1 MTAQRIECDVAVVG
15 AGPAGLAAASVCA
28 RAGADAILLDE
39 NGDLGGQIYRG
50 ITIAEPRRRDMFGAD
65 YLQGERLVDE
75 FRASGAR
82 HEPYATAWSISPE
95 LEVAVS
101 RDGESRLVSAKSVIL
116 ATGAL
121 ERPFPI
127 PGWTLPGVMTAGAAQ
142 SLLKSAALVPA
153 GRTVLAGTGPLL
165 FVAAQQLLA
174 AGASIAAILETTPH
188 ENRLRALPHLP
199 GFLVS
204 PYARRA
210 AKLVFA
216 VRGHVAL
223 VPGVTELRA
232 SGGGKLEGISYRT
245 GDGGGRTL
253 PADTL
258 LLHQGVV
265 PETQLA
271 MAAGVEHRWDSLR
284 LCWVP
289 VVDPNGGTNV
299 PGLLI
304 AGDAAG
310 IAGAQAA
317 AWRGLLA
324 GIAVMQSLHPG
335 RKIHHAQLART
346 AISQFTRG
354 RRFFETLYKPAPRFR
369 VPSDETLA
377 CRCEEV
383 TAGEIRA
390 AVDDGCVGP
399 NQAKAYTRCGMGPCQ
414 GRLCGLT
421 VTEIIAQRRGVSPA
435 QVGHFTAR
443 FPSSPV
449 TLAEIASLP
458 QGQSAID
465 AVVR

>member
-1 MTAQRIECDVAVVG
+1 MSAPRLECDVAVVG

-28 RAGADAILLDE
+28 RAGADTILLDE
-39 NGDLGGQIYRG
+39 NGDLGGQTYRD
-50 ITIAEPRRRDMFGAD
+50 PR
-65 YLQGERLVDE
+65 QGERLVEE

-82 HEPYATAWSISPE
+82 HEPRSTAWSISPD

-101 RDGESRLVSAKSVIL
+101 RDGESRLVSATSVIL

-142 SLLKSAALVPA
+142 ALLKSAALVPA

-165 FVAAQQLLA
+165 FVVAQQLLE
-174 AGASIAAILETTPH
+174 AGAAIDAILETTAH
-188 ENRLRALPHLP
+188 DNRLRALPHLP
-199 GFLVS
+199 GFLFS
-204 PYARRA
+204 PYLKRA
-210 AKLVFA
+210 ARLLFS
-216 VRGHVAL
+216 VRGRVAL

-232 SGGGKLEGISYRT
+232 SGSGAVESVSYRT
-245 GDGGGRTL
+245 GDGFGRTL
-253 PADTL
+253 AADTL
-258 LLHQGVV
+258 LLHHGVV
-265 PETQLA
+265 PETHLA
-271 MAAGVEHRWDSLR
+271 MAAGVEHRWDPLR
-284 LCWVP
+284 LCWAP

-304 AGDAAG
+304 AGDAGG

-324 GIAVMQSLHPG
+324 GIAVMESLDPG

-346 AISQFTRG
+346 AIAQFSRG
-354 RRFFETLYKPAPRFR
+354 RRFFETLYKPALRFR
-369 VPSDETLA
+369 VPPDEAIA

-399 NQAKAYTRCGMGPCQ
+399 NQARAYTRCGMGPCQ

-421 VTEIIAQRRGVSPA
+421 VTEIIAERRGVAPD

-443 FPSSPV
+443 FPAKPV
-449 TLAEIASLP
+449 TLAEVASLP
-458 QGQSAID
+458 YAQAAID